1 MAIVLTNGNYY
12 IAHDKS
18 GAIVKVTDI
27 NQAQDFY
34 SVERAIHQKNKAPGK
49 TKGYY
54 YIDTS
59 LKEMKR
65 KIKNGKFIYYVITD
79 GNKYIGYDGE
89 IKKSIIV
96 DNYDD
101 SVKLIYRRANSILK
115 NLDRDILEAH
125 NWKIISTFEAKED
138 LFCVMDFDVEK
149 FMDSLD
155 ADFSLLIK
163 RKKVLDLEYLK
174 IEREITDIYHA
185 MEFYNLDAAKG
196 YNMYRMMHE
205 ILIRRRKIKDESL
218 MIDYILTGGIKG
230 LENNTTKQRIEK
242 LNNRHYEPRVLKELF
257 NM

>member
-1 MAIVLTNGNYY
+1 MAIVLTNGIYY
-12 IAHDKS
+12 IAHDES

-27 NQAQDFY
+27 KRAQDFY

-59 LKEMKR
+59 LKEMKS

-79 GNKYIGYDGE
+79 GNKFIGYDGE

-96 DNYDD
+96 SNYDD
-101 SVKLIYRRANSILK
+101 SVKLTYTRANSILE
-115 NLDRDILEAH
+115 NLDRDIRESH
-125 NWKIISTFEAKED
+125 NWKIISTIEAKED
-138 LFCVMDFDVEK
+138 LFCAMDFDLDK
-149 FMDSLD
+149 FMNSPD

-163 RKKVLDLEYLK
+163 RKKVLNLEYLK

-196 YNMYRMMHE
+196 YKIYRMMHE
-205 ILIRRRKIKDESL
+205 TLIRRRKNKDESL
-218 MIDYILTGGIKG
+218 KIDCILAGGLKG
-230 LENNTTKQRIEK
+230 LTNNSTKQVIDK
-242 LNNRHYEPRVLKELF
+242 LNNRHYQPRVLKELF
-257 NM
+257 VI